1 MTGRVPR
8 HICPRRNLLLFR
20 LTTFVVSGCSSCF
33 GFSWRSNESC
43 DCCFFVCFC
52 LVGVLFVVVVVV
64 VFVAVSVV
72 ASVIGVVFVVDS
84 IKAGANDEVRIVTGV
99 SVLIVIADVVF
110 ELDVVLL
117 RVVFFELTA
126 TAVVV
131 VVAVVVGVDAFVVN
145 FVIVGADLL
154 LDVVVS

>member
-52 LVGVLFVVVVVV
+52 LVGVLFVVAVV
-64 VFVAVSVV
+64 VAVSVV

-84 IKAGANDEVRIVTGV
+84 IKAGANDEDRIVTGV
-99 SVLIVIADVVF
+99 SALIVIADVVF

-117 RVVFFELTA
+117 RVVVFELTA

-131 VVAVVVGVDAFVVN
+131 VAVVVGVDVVVVN

-154 LDVVVS
+154 LDIVVS